1 MSINPP
7 FRAEHVGSLLRP
19 PALKDAF
26 AKRSKGQIAEDVY
39 EQTLTDAIAGA
50 VKMQEEVGLKSI
62 TDGEFGRGSWFG
74 FFFERMS
81 GFRLEPSAFKF
92 KDGRGQ
98 SFEWPTCY
106 ACERIKR
113 HSGITTDEYLRL
125 RKLTKETPKVT
136 MPSPSAF
143 HFFRLNAA
151 VDPKVYPDAE
161 QYWEDLIAVY
171 RSEVADLAALGCN
184 YIQLDEVPLAM
195 LCDPS
200 IQEQVRGMGSDP
212 QALITRYVDV
222 LERIL
227 SAAPP
232 SMTVG
237 IHLCRGNFRS
247 RWMAEGGYEPI
258 AERLFNAPKIDA
270 FFLEYDSER
279 AGDFS
284 PLRFVPKG
292 KVVVLGL
299 ISSKTAAL
307 EPITDIR
314 TRIDEATKFVPLNQ
328 LSLSPQCGFASVA
341 GGNTVTAEDE
351 KAKLKLV
358 VDVSADI
365 WKGS

>member
-26 AKRSKGQIAEDVY
+26 AKRSKGQIAEDLY
-39 EQTLTDAIAGA
+39 EQILTEAISHA
-50 VKMQEEVGLKSI
+50 VKMQEEVGLHSI

-81 GFRLEPSAFKF
+81 GFRLEPSASSLRM
-92 KDGRGQ
+92 GEGQ
-98 SFEWPTCY
+98 NFEWPTCY

-113 HSGITTDEYLRL
+113 HGGITTDEYLRL
-125 RKLTKETPKVT
+125 RKLTRETPKVT
-136 MPSPSAF
+136 TPSPSAF
-143 HFFRLNAA
+143 RFFRLNAA
-151 VDPKVYPDAE
+151 VDPSVYPDAE
-161 QYWEDLIAVY
+161 QYWEDQVEVY
-171 RSEVADLAALGCN
+171 RAEIADLGALGCT
-184 YIQLDEVPLAM
+184 YIQFDEVPLAM

-212 QALITRYVDV
+212 AALITRYVDV

-227 SAAPP
+227 SAAP
-232 SMTVG
+232 SFMTAG

-247 RWMAEGGYEPI
+247 LWMAEGGYEPI

-270 FFLEYDSER
+270 FILEYDSER

-284 PLRFVPKG
+284 PLRFVPKN
-292 KVVVLGL
+292 KTVALGL

-307 EPITDIR
+307 EPDSDIKM
-314 TRIDEATKFVPLNQ
+314 RIDEATKF
-328 LSLSPQCGFASVA
+328 
-341 GGNTVTAEDE
+341 
-351 KAKLKLV
+351 
-358 VDVSADI
+358 
-365 WKGS
+365 

>member
-7 FRAEHVGSLLRP
+7 FRAEHIGSLLRP
-19 PALKDAF
+19 PALKEVF
-26 AKRSKGQIAEDVY
+26 TKRGKGEISESTY
-39 EQTLTDAIAGA
+39 EATLTDVVARA
-50 VKMQEEVGLKSI
+50 VKMQEEVGLQSI

-125 RKLTKETPKVT
+125 RKLTRETPKVT

-151 VDPKVYPDAE
+151 VDPKIYPDPE
-161 QYWEDLIAVY
+161 QYWEDLIEVY
-171 RSEVADLAALGCN
+171 RSEIADLAALGCS

-200 IQEQVRGMGSDP
+200 IQEQVRGMGADP
-212 QALITRYVDV
+212 QALVARYVDV

-227 SAAPP
+227 SAAPQ

-247 RWMAEGGYEPI
+247 RWMAEGGYEPV
-258 AERLFNAPKIDA
+258 AERLFNAPKIGA

-284 PLRFVPKG
+284 PLRFIPKN

-307 EPITDIR
+307 EPVGDIKK
-314 TRIDEATKFVPLNQ
+314 RIDQASKVVPLDQ

-341 GGNTVTAEDE
+341 GGNTVSEADE
-351 KAKLKLV
+351 RAKLRLV
-358 VDVSADI
+358 TQVANDV
-365 WKGS
+365 WRE

>member
-7 FRAEHVGSLLRP
+7 FRGEHVGSLLRP
-19 PALKDAF
+19 PVLKDVF
-26 AKRSKGQIAEDVY
+26 VKRSKGKISDDAY
-39 EQTLTDAIAGA
+39 EATLTEAIARA
-50 VKMQEEVGLKSI
+50 VKMQEEVGLQSI

-98 SFEWPTCY
+98 NFEWPTCY

-113 HSGITTDEYLRL
+113 HGGITTGEYLRL
-125 RKLTKETPKVT
+125 RKLTRETPKVT

-161 QYWEDLIAVY
+161 QYWEDLIEVY
-171 RSEVADLAALGCN
+171 RSEITDLAALGCS

-212 QALITRYVDV
+212 QALIARYVDV

-258 AERLFNAPKIDA
+258 AERLFNAPSLDA

-284 PLRFVPKG
+284 PLRFVPKN

-307 EPITDIR
+307 EPVPDIR
-314 TRIDEATKFVPLNQ
+314 KRIEEATKFVPLDQ

-341 GGNTVTAEDE
+341 GGNTVTEGDE
-351 KAKLKLV
+351 RAKLRLV
-358 VDVSADI
+358 TQIANDV
-365 WKGS
+365 WGG

>member
-1 MSINPP
+1 MSLNPP

-19 PALKDAF
+19 PVLKEAFSQRAKGGISEDA
-26 AKRSKGQIAEDVY
+26 Y
-39 EQTLTDAIAGA
+39 ESTLTEAITRA
-50 VKMQEEVGLKSI
+50 VEMQEEVGLKSI

-92 KDGRGQ
+92 KDGQGRN
-98 SFEWPTCY
+98 FEWPTCY

-113 HSGITTDEYLRL
+113 HAGITTGEYLRL

-151 VDPKVYPDAE
+151 VDPKVYPDPE
-161 QYWEDLIAVY
+161 QYWEDLIEVY
-171 RSEVADLAALGCN
+171 RSEIKDLAALGCN

-200 IQEQVRGMGSDP
+200 IQEQVRGMGGVP
-212 QALITRYVDV
+212 QALIARYVDV

-227 SAAPP
+227 SAAPS

-247 RWMAEGGYEPI
+247 RWMAAGGYEPI
-258 AERLFNAPKIDA
+258 AERLFNAPSIDA

-284 PLRFVPKG
+284 PLRFVPKN

-307 EPITDIR
+307 EPVSDIR
-314 TRIDEATKFVPLNQ
+314 RRIDEASKFVPLDQ

-341 GGNTVTAEDE
+341 GGNTVTDADE
-351 KAKLKLV
+351 RAKLKLV
-358 VDVSADI
+358 VDIAREI
-365 WKGS
+365 WKD